1 MSIIDRYILKSH
13 LGPFLFAFI
22 TIVFVLILQFFATFA
37 DRFIGRGIEFSTI
50 VELIV
55 LQSAW
60 MVGLAA
66 PMAVLIAVVMVF
78 GSLTTT
84 SEMTVLRASGIS
96 LYRVMIPVL
105 CAALLLSALIE
116 RFNNVVLPEANFYA
130 KSLMRT
136 SKAQL
141 MPLQLMRIKMAV
153 RNLMVMQKKPLT

>member
-1 MSIIDRYILKSH
+1 MKIIDRYILKSH

-22 TIVFVLILQFFATFA
+22 TIIFVLILQFFATFA
-37 DRFIGRGIEFSTI
+37 DRFVGRGIEVSAI

-66 PMAVLIAVVMVF
+66 PMAVLIAVVMAF
-78 GSLTTT
+78 GALTTT

-105 CAALLLSALIE
+105 IAGLFLSALVE
-116 RFNNVVLPEANFYA
+116 RFNNVVL
-130 KSLMRT
+130 R
-136 SKAQL
+136 
-141 MPLQLMRIKMAV
+141 
-153 RNLMVMQKKPLT
+153 

>member
-1 MSIIDRYILKSH
+1 MKIIDRYILKSL

-22 TIVFVLILQFFATFA
+22 TILFVLILQFFATFA
-37 DRFIGRGIEFSTI
+37 DRFIGKGIAFSAI

-84 SEMTVLRASGIS
+84 SEK
-96 LYRVMIPVL
+96 
-105 CAALLLSALIE
+105 
-116 RFNNVVLPEANFYA
+116 N
-130 KSLMRT
+130 
-136 SKAQL
+136 
-141 MPLQLMRIKMAV
+141 
-153 RNLMVMQKKPLT
+153 